1 MRIGVSG
8 AHGVGKTTLV
18 EALCDHLAGHSPVE
32 EPYLLLEEEGYAFAH
47 PPVVEDYWVQFGR
60 SVQLLRSPSERAVF
74 DRTPLDFLAYLLALG
89 ADIGTLDGA
98 ALRVAIVVSRFNEL
112 ITEKLR
118 DGAVST
124 ALECGVPDESI
135 DIVWVPGAFELPMA
149 ARWLAESGEYDAIA
163 CVGAVIRGETP
174 HFDFVAGEAARGIA
188 EVAREWGLPVTFGVI
203 TSDNLSQAQAR
214 AGGTVGNKG
223 REAMLA
229 AIEMATLR
237 PLLQA

>member
-1 MRIGVSG
+1 MCSS
-8 AHGVGKTTLV
+8 
-18 EALCDHLAGHSPVE
+18 D
-32 EPYLLLEEEGYAFAH
+32 
-47 PPVVEDYWVQFGR
+47 
-60 SVQLLRSPSERAVF
+60 
-74 DRTPLDFLAYLLALG
+74 LD
-89 ADIGTLDGA
+89 
-98 ALRVAIVVSRFNEL
+98 V
-112 ITEKLR
+112 
-118 DGAVST
+118 
-124 ALECGVPDESI
+124 
-135 DIVWVPGAFELPMA
+135 VWVPGAFELPMA

-203 TSDNLSQAQAR
+203 TSDNLAQAQAR
-214 AGGTVGNKG
+214 SGGAVGNKG